1 MFTEIN
7 EFALLLAPVI
17 ICFMQA
23 VKKTNLLAKDILPIV
38 SVFVGVMLGFLFFGF
53 NLVAVQVGLI
63 ASLISMG
70 CYDVVKKS
78 LLRK

>member
-7 EFALLLAPVI
+7 EFALLLAPVVI
-17 ICFMQA
+17 SFMQA
-23 VKKTNLLAKDILPIV
+23 IKKSNFLSKDVLPIV
-38 SVFVGVMLGFLFFGF
+38 TIFIGILVSLLFFGL

>member
-7 EFALLLAPVI
+7 EFALLLAPI
-17 ICFMQA
+17 IIAFMQA
-23 VKKTNLLAKDILPIV
+23 IKKSNFLSKDVLPIV
-38 SVFVGVMLGFLFFGF
+38 SIFMGVAISLLFFGL
-53 NLVAVQVGLI
+53 NLVAVQIGLL
-63 ASLISMG
+63 AGLISMG

>member
-1 MFTEIN
+1 MIDQIH
-7 EFALLLAPVI
+7 EFALLLAPVVI
-17 ICFMQA
+17 GFMQA

-38 SVFVGVMLGFLFFGF
+38 SVFVGVMVSFLFLGF